1 MKYQIQVPEYVSH
14 IKQEESEI
22 MERLVTE
29 YSNYLDNIIV
39 RKLYQLLPKRLVDLM
54 LKHGEFRPLKTLN
67 IKISTEELY
76 KEDHFF
82 DCLIVR

>member
-1 MKYQIQVPEYVSH
+1 MKYQIQVPEY
-14 IKQEESEI
+14 IGDNTQEAEL
-22 MERLVTE
+22 MQQLVTE
-29 YSNYLDNIIV
+29 YSNYLYNILI

-67 IKISTEELY
+67 IKISSEELY

-82 DCLIVR
+82 DCSIFR